1 MIFVDEWQK
10 LFLKKDETKLYKM
23 LPAYSAGVYRSHIF
37 SILSFLGS
45 GRETNNLDDKW
56 SSSFVG
62 HCSNKN
68 YKSSKGGSES
78 SWISIRRC
86 GPGAI

>member
-1 MIFVDEWQK
+1 MVNDFVDEWQK
-10 LFLKKDETKLYKM
+10 LFLKKMKLNFTRC
-23 LPAYSAGVYRSHIF
+23 SRHIVQVFIASYF

-62 HCSNKN
+62 HCSNRTIN
-68 YKSSKGGSES
+68 LA
-78 SWISIRRC
+78 RRLETLD
-86 GPGAI
+86 